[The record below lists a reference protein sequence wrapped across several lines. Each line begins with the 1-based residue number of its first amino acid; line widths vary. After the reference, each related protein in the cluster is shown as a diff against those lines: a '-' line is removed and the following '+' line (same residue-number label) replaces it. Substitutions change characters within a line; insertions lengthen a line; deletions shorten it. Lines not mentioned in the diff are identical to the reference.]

1 MISNRIS
8 AENKG
13 GPSPF
18 ISATDAPAFMKHK
31 YHAYYYWVVIHELLG
46 HGTGRM
52 LTQDGPES
60 FNFDPKHPP
69 INPLNGEAIRSWY
82 RPGQTWTGLFGDIA
96 TTVDE
101 CRAELV
107 GAYLMSDKELLKM
120 FGFTNDSDITA
131 DNRKTLSIFP
141 HVKFVREPIAKL

>member
-18 ISATDAPAFMKHK
+18 ISAADAPAFMKHK
-31 YHAYYYWVVIHELLG
+31 YHAYYYWVVLHELLG

-60 FNFDPKHPP
+60 FNFDAKNPP
-69 INPLNGEAIRSWY
+69 INPLNGEAVRSWY

-107 GAYLMSDKELLKM
+107 GAYLMSDKELLEM
-120 FGFTNDSDITA
+120 FGFTDDSESTA
-131 DNRKTLSIFP
+131 DDSKTLRHLLHIIRVLKT
-141 HVKFVREPIAKL
+141 HH